1 MAINTGL
8 LNTCKPY
15 LSNISKVMRKI
26 DDLITT
32 EFLPAIKG
40 EVMCSTERLLALA
53 QILGHLGKPLFS
65 EISHIKYENSKLLTK
80 ITCEII
86 ISEDRED
93 QLGQE
98 IKKIKSK
105 LAKN

>member
-1 MAINTGL
+1 
-8 LNTCKPY
+8 
-15 LSNISKVMRKI
+15 MRKI
-26 DDLITT
+26 DDLITI
-32 EFLPAIKG
+32 EFLPAITG
-40 EVMCSTERLLALA
+40 GVMCSTERWLALA
-53 QILGHLGKPLFS
+53 KILGDLGKSLFS
-65 EISHIKYENSKLLTK
+65 EISHIKYENLKLLTK

-86 ISEDRED
+86 ISEHRGY